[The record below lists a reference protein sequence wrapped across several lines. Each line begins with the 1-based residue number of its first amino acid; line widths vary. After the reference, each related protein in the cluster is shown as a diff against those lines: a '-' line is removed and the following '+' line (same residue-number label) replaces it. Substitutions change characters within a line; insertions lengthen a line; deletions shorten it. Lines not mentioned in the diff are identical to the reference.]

1 MKKRD
6 KILILSLTV
15 VLIVAILGTIWYYG
29 SYEMQNGQKTGEE
42 RLLVYAGAGLKP
54 VMDEIADKFEDKTGV
69 TVDVIYG
76 GSGHLFG
83 QISLSQ
89 RGDIF
94 IPAAEYYTRRAIEE
108 GLVYK
113 DLTKDIAY
121 HVPCIIV
128 QKGNPKG
135 ITSLEDLSR
144 SDVTVALGNADQC
157 AIGLISK
164 EILERQGLYDIIRE
178 KNLKVET
185 ATVNELLTYVSMG
198 IADAAIVWTDN
209 VGTLVDDDK
218 VEIIEIDP
226 AKNIIET
233 IPASVTRCTKNLD
246 TAKEFLD
253 FITSEEGIRIWE
265 EKGFKPISV

>member
-6 KILILSLTV
+6 KILTIFIVV
-15 VLIVAILGTIWYYG
+15 VLIAVIFCISWYY
-29 SYEMQNGQKTGEE
+29 SSHDIQNGQKTGKE

-54 VMDEIADKFEDKTGV
+54 VMDEMADKFEDKTSV
-69 TVDVIYG
+69 TVDIIYG

-83 QISLSQ
+83 QLSMSQ

-94 IPAAEYYTRRAIEE
+94 IPAAEYYTERAIEE
-108 GLVYK
+108 GLVYENM
-113 DLTKDIAY
+113 TKGIAY
-121 HVPCIIV
+121 HIPCIIV

-144 SDVTVALGNADQC
+144 PDVKVALGNADQC
-157 AIGLISK
+157 AIGRISK
-164 EILERQGLYDIIRE
+164 EILERQGIYNVIRE
-178 KNLKVET
+178 NNLEVET

-209 VGTLVDDDK
+209 VGTLVDAGK
-218 VEIIEIDP
+218 VDIIEIDP
-226 AKNIIET
+226 ARNVIET

-253 FITSEEGIRIWE
+253 FITSEEGIKIWE